1 MNQKDIYVTHR
12 LNEIKMGLKLKKLE
26 LDFEIADSIT
36 VATLKA
42 YRKSLKKHLKDHKK
56 GVAWLHDDDVPSM
69 TKTIEALDLIISH
82 FTVEDEGEI

>member
-1 MNQKDIYVTHR
+1 MNLIDIYV
-12 LNEIKMGLKLKKLE
+12 EIQTSEMKMGLKLKKLE

-56 GVAWLHDDDVPSM
+56 GVAWLHDDDLPSM
-69 TKTIEALDLIISH
+69 TKTIEALDLVISH